1 MSTQKPK
8 DVVLLCNPQAGG
20 RWRALADVLDSE
32 EAKSVRRIV
41 TDEIQDVRQALVNV
55 GQRARLVCIYGGDG
69 TIYHVI
75 NEMLR
80 NQAPGEPM
88 PRLALLGGG
97 TMNVTGR
104 MCGMTASPGE
114 NFRAIMHAYL
124 TDQLL
129 WREVPVIE
137 VCAGSERSYGFT
149 FGMGPLVRLLDR
161 YESGSKGKLAALSLG
176 VRAIAAAVSPIKT
189 AMSGL
194 FEDMHASVI
203 ADGSELPYR
212 HFTAVFANTTGA
224 INRSIEP
231 FTDPRTRESFHF
243 LAYAVT
249 SREFAL
255 LTPLLARGKLPF
267 DRSELGNPVAAWRL
281 LSALASGKGP
291 LPRDPRYVNHPAQ
304 SLHID
309 AAAEPIYTID
319 GEVLHT
325 GGQPLEVKLGPSLQL
340 ALRDGAA

>member
-1 MSTQKPK
+1 MSTHKPK

-41 TDEIQDVRQALVNV
+41 TDDISDVRQALSNT
-55 GQRARLVCIYGGDG
+55 GQRAKLVCIYGGDG
-69 TIYHVI
+69 TIFHVI

-80 NQAPGEPM
+80 NQSPGEPL

-104 MCGMTASPGE
+104 ICGMTESPGE
-114 NFRAIMHAYL
+114 NFRAIMNAYL
-124 TDQLL
+124 TDKLL
-129 WREVPVIE
+129 WREVPVME
-137 VCAGSERSYGFT
+137 VGNGEQKSYGFT

-161 YESGSKGKLAALSLG
+161 YENGTKGKLAALTLG
-176 VRAIAAAVSPIKT
+176 LRAIAAAVSPIQT
-189 AMSGL
+189 SMSEL
-194 FEDMHASVI
+194 FEDMTASVI
-203 ADGSELPYR
+203 ADGAELPFN

-231 FTDPRTRESFHF
+231 FTDPRTRDTFHF
-243 LAYAVT
+243 LAYAVS

-255 LTPLLARGKLPF
+255 FTPLLARGKLPF
-267 DRSELGNPVAAWRL
+267 DRSELIHPVAAWRH
-281 LSALASGKGP
+281 LSALATGKGT

-304 SLHID
+304 ILHVD
-309 AAAEPIYTID
+309 AAAESIYTID
-319 GEVLHT
+319 GEVL
-325 GGQPLEVKLGPSLQL
+325 QKSDAPLEVKLGPSLQL
-340 ALRDGAA
+340 ALRDGAG